1 MIRNKVK
8 KIYRA
13 IIGSIYNIKL
23 GYYKLLYPNITFGK
37 HVRISNVKF
46 NRRCSIS
53 ICDDV
58 LLENC
63 IFYAVPTNK
72 ITIYSSCELHGVTFW
87 MDDANNSIEI
97 GRYTTMVGPVQLA
110 ACENSSISI
119 GEDCM
124 FAHDIYVR
132 TTDSHS
138 IIDND
143 GHRINTAKEVK
154 IGNHVWVGMQ
164 SVFLKGSSVG
174 DNSVVA
180 ARTIVSSSTPC
191 RNNVIIVGS
200 PARILKEAVNW
211 SRDRL

>member
-1 MIRNKVK
+1 MIRNIAK
-8 KIYRA
+8 KIYRT
-13 IIGSIYNIKL
+13 ILGSIYNIKL

-37 HVRISNVKF
+37 RVRISSVIFDRKS
-46 NRRCSIS
+46 SIT

-63 IFYAVPTNK
+63 IFHAVSTNK
-72 ITIYSSCELHGVTFW
+72 ITINSFCELHGVTFW
-87 MDDANNSIEI
+87 MDDANNNIEI

-138 IIDND
+138 IIDKSGN
-143 GHRINTAKEVK
+143 RINKAKDVT

-164 SVFLKGSSVG
+164 SIFSK
-174 DNSVVA
+174 VA
-180 ARTIVSSSTPC
+180 LLVTIVLLQHVQWFLYQHPTEIMP
-191 RNNVIIVGS
+191 
-200 PARILKEAVNW
+200 
-211 SRDRL
+211 